1 MGTWDTLPTPSGIPT
16 PSPTSTDTQWQTP
29 KHIRL
34 ASVRYASYW
43 NTFCYEVGEGYVFTG
58 VCLSTGGHACL
69 AHPPPCHAC
78 PPAMHTHCH
87 ARPTPPCHVR
97 SPCTTTCGQR
107 AGGTNPT
114 GMHSCYILCSKFLR
128 YCKETNL
135 YHSKFGTKF

>member
-58 VCLSTGGHACL
+58 VCLSTGGHACHV
-69 AHPPPCHAC
+69 HPPPCHAC
-78 PPAMHTHCH
+78 PP
-87 ARPTPPCHVR
+87 
-97 SPCTTTCGQR
+97 PCTPTVTHAPRPLPCTFPVYYDMRSMSGRYKSYWNAFLLHSVFKVPSVLQR
-107 AGGTNPT
+107 NKSVPQ
-114 GMHSCYILCSKFLR
+114 
-128 YCKETNL
+128 
-135 YHSKFGTKF
+135 